1 MRKSTAERIFQ
12 ETKKGLFASGCWRKA
27 PTNNERMFPAADLF
41 QPARA

>member
-27 PTNNERMFPAADLF
+27 PTNNGEMPPASDLL